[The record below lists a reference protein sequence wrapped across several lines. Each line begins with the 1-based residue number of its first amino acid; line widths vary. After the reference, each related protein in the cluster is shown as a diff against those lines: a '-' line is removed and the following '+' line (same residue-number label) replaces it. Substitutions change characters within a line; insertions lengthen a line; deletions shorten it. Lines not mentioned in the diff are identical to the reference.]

1 MSVRFAA
8 RRIFA
13 STALVALAAGSPWTA
28 LSQSSTRDARDAYAD
43 LTQAYAALRTNQYA
57 AAIVGFT
64 RALELVPARN
74 DVRKNLAYTLFKV
87 GRNDLAKE
95 QFAEI
100 VRRDSTDETAEIELA
115 FLSFE
120 SLESSDKAIAFRL
133 FDRLRHARDPA
144 IRARAATTF
153 ANIDTSLALRMA
165 DVSKAMRVEPENNLM
180 SANFA
185 RAAEERGMAA
195 LAEEYYRGSAT
206 SESMG
211 DWLSVARLAR
221 AAGRVQDAEAAEQHI
236 LEGANPFLAERVR
249 EDRAR
254 RRGDVPAIRH
264 APKPLPPLPASGYA
278 IVGATA
284 SPWADVLDA
293 GGFAPEKRKDARVYV
308 IRPESANGAAR
319 WQAAV
324 KAGAFLI
331 LEGASPTAAALGFVA
346 SDDSVDVGVE
356 LDVHSE
362 LQTILWEHPAR
373 VPRVSAPAGATVF
386 TRDRWTNTPLV
397 AGYRVGKGGVLWV
410 AIKPGTKGFE
420 RLPYLLRALTDL
432 GVAPAVRGREI
443 QVLLD
448 WSYRTRADPE
458 YLAQQ
463 WREMGVGAVH
473 VSAWY
478 FFERDAAQDSTL
490 RALIDAAHR
499 NGISV
504 YAWFQFPHV
513 SNRFWADHPEWREK
527 NALLQDAQIY
537 WRKNM
542 NLGNPDAFA
551 AIARGVT
558 DLLTGFDF
566 DGANISEMYFEGP
579 IGLSNLAEVSPLN
592 DDVRREV
599 KERYGFDPADLFDR
613 TSPRYYPGDPKK
625 LQQYRDYRV
634 ELQYRLHVKLLDLLA
649 DIRRRKGSLG
659 ISVIYLDDIFEPKM
673 RELVG
678 ADARRVL
685 SLIPK
690 DDFTFILE
698 DAAMFW
704 GLGPDRYATMAQQ
717 YAAVTP
723 LADKLGVDINIVARP
738 VISFPTNQQ
747 TGTEFL
753 MLVSVAQQS
762 FRTVMLYAENSI
774 LPPDVPMLAAAAA
787 TISSMRVTLDTIAVD
802 SKHGVGVR
810 WTGPALVDGAPWPYT
825 DGSFVWVPAG
835 QHEITR
841 PGRASDDVVRTHLV
855 DFNGEI
861 NTATATTRGLVLTYK
876 AEARAIA
883 ILDRTPVTMRIDGVV
898 TTMKTLQRPDATVV
912 LLPAG
917 SHKVEFVTQ

>member
-1 MSVRFAA
+1 MATLPLFAG
-8 RRIFA
+8 
-13 STALVALAAGSPWTA
+13 TALIALALASPRAA
-28 LSQSSTRDARDAYAD
+28 LSQSVPRQARDAYVQ
-43 LTQAYAALRTNQYA
+43 LTQAYAALRLDHYD
-57 AAIVGFT
+57 AAIAGFT
-64 RALELVPARN
+64 RALELVPTRN
-74 DVRKNLAYTLFKV
+74 DVRKNLAYTFFKI

-95 QFAEI
+95 QFADI

-120 SLESSDKAIAFRL
+120 SLQPSDKAIAFRL
-133 FDRLRHARDPA
+133 FDRLSHAKDPA
-144 IRARAATTF
+144 IRSRAAATF
-153 ANIDTSLALRMA
+153 ANIDTSVALRMA
-165 DVSKAMRVEPENNLM
+165 DLSKAMRVEPENNLM
-180 SANFA
+180 SAKFA

-211 DWLSVARLAR
+211 DWFAAARLAR
-221 AAGRVQDAEAAEQHI
+221 AAGRVRDAEAAEQHI
-236 LEGANPFLAERVR
+236 LDGRNPFLAERVR

-254 RRGDVPAIRH
+254 RRGDVPPTV
-264 APKPLPPLPASGYA
+264 APPEPLPPLPVLGYA
-278 IVGATA
+278 VVGANA
-284 SPWADVLDA
+284 SPWADVLHA
-293 GGFAPEKRKDARVYV
+293 GGFAREARGDARLYV
-308 IRPESANGAAR
+308 IRPESANSAAR

-324 KAGAFLI
+324 KAGAFVI
-331 LEGASPTAAALGFVA
+331 LEGASPTATAFGFVA
-346 SDDSVDVGVE
+346 GGDSVDVGVE

-362 LQTILWEHPAR
+362 LQTILWEHPTR
-373 VPRVSAPAGATVF
+373 LPRVSTPAAATVF
-386 TRDRWTNTPLV
+386 TRDRWTNAPLV

-410 AIKPGTKGFE
+410 ATVPGTKGFE

-432 GVAPAVRGREI
+432 GVAPSVRGREI
-443 QVLLD
+443 QVLMD

-458 YLAQQ
+458 YLAKQ
-463 WREMGVGAVH
+463 WRAMGVGVVH

-478 FFERDAAQDSTL
+478 FFERDVARDTTL
-490 RALIDAAHR
+490 GALIDAAHR
-499 NGISV
+499 NGIIV

-527 NALLQDAQIY
+527 NALLQDAEIY

-542 NLGNPDAFA
+542 NLGNPATFKA
-551 AIARGVT
+551 VANGVT
-558 DLLTGFDF
+558 DMMTRFKF
-566 DGANISEMYFEGP
+566 DGATISEMYFEGP
-579 IGLSNLAEVSPLN
+579 DGLANLGEVSPLN
-592 DDVRREV
+592 DDVRGEV
-599 KERYGFDPADLFDR
+599 KERYGFDPADLFDQN
-613 TSPRYYPGDPKK
+613 SPRYYARNPTG
-625 LQQYRDYRV
+625 LAEFEDYRV
-634 ELQYRLHVKLLDLLA
+634 DLQYRLHIQLLDLFASL
-649 DIRRRKGSLG
+649 RSSRGSLG
-659 ISVIYLDDIFEPKM
+659 ISVIYLDDIFVPSM
-673 RELVG
+673 RQLIG
-678 ADARRVL
+678 ADARRIL
-685 SLIPK
+685 KLIPEY
-690 DDFTFILE
+690 DFTFILE
-698 DAAMFW
+698 DASRLW
-704 GLGPDRYATMAQQ
+704 GLGPDRYGAMADQ
-717 YAAVTP
+717 YAAITSNSAR
-723 LADKLGVDINIVARP
+723 LAVDINIVARP
-738 VISFPTNQQ
+738 SISFPTNQQ

-753 MLVSVAQQS
+753 QLVHVAQRS
-762 FRTVMLYAENSI
+762 FRSVMLYSENSI
-774 LPPDVPMLAAAAA
+774 LPPDIPLLASAAALV
-787 TISSMRVTLDTIAVD
+787 TSMSIGHDRIGVN
-802 SKHGVGVR
+802 SRYGVGVR